1 MLVDAVARIY
11 RVGDTVSGC
20 SNRTGRRT
28 ALGYTNIGPHNR
40 TRLTLVRLAGVYAA
54 FATSTFG
61 VDTGS
66 ADVNVVRLSDGHRT
80 TSTQAVDQGMVESVQ
95 SVPSL
100 VVRSD
105 GAVAWIG
112 EASSIIRHTK
122 ALEVH
127 RIDRR
132 GAMLLDSGTEIAPQ
146 SLRLQDSR
154 LTWRDGSATRTS
166 TLR

>member
-1 MLVDAVARIY
+1 MARIY
-11 RVGDTVSGC
+11 RIGDAVSGC
-20 SNRTGRRT
+20 SIRTGRRT

-40 TRLTLVRLAGVYAA
+40 TRLGLVRLAGAYVA

-66 ADVNVVRLSDGHRT
+66 ADVSVVRLSDGHRT
-80 TSTQAVDQGMVESVQ
+80 TSAPAVDQGMVESVQ
-95 SVPSL
+95 SVASL
-100 VVRSD
+100 VVGSD

-112 EASSIIRHTK
+112 EASSIIRHTR

-127 RIDRR
+127 RVDRR
-132 GAMLLDSGTEIAPQ
+132 GATLLDSGAGIAPQ
-146 SLRLQDSR
+146 SLRLRDSR
-154 LTWRDGSATRTS
+154 LSWRDGSATRTS